1 MHFFTL
7 PLQTVNAV
15 ANGTVTSATHTPLAP
30 ARLVATAVGLRGI
43 ARLGYTIP
51 TDVSL
56 RFASLR
62 RENLAGFFPAFI
74 RFNELPTAVPE
85 EHTPSSPE
93 KTLQE
98 LKV

>member
-15 ANGTVTSATHTPLAP
+15 ANGTVTSATRTPLAP

-43 ARLGYTIP
+43 ARLGYPIP
-51 TDVSL
+51 TDVSI
-56 RFASLR
+56 RFSSS
-62 RENLAGFFPAFI
+62 RENLAGIFPAFI
-74 RFNELPTAVPE
+74 RFNELPTAVPN
-85 EHTPSSPE
+85 EHTPSGPE
-93 KTLQE
+93 KTLKE